1 MTILR
6 NSHCSVMHASEFGC
20 EDVVMLLLV
29 GQSTLNSLMITSVAF
44 KTYVDETCRAAV
56 EFVNNYDW
64 IMG

>member
-1 MTILR
+1 
-6 NSHCSVMHASEFGC
+6 MHASEFGC

-64 IMG
+64 IMD